1 MMPQSN
7 MGSWARTAGVL
18 VLAIAAPFVLSS
30 FATFQL
36 ATALSYAP
44 AVLGLVII
52 TGLAGQLALGNGAF
66 FALGAYTTAV
76 LVKTYGFPYWATFPI
91 AAILSLALGVLVGIP
106 SLRLR
111 GHFLAALTLTIA
123 VAAPQIIKYFD
134 WLTNGVRGINVILP
148 DPPEWLGIDAN
159 QRAYYVA
166 LLVTIASFIATYS
179 VRNSRLGRALRGIQ
193 ENELVATSL
202 GVNIARLKVAAFGFS
217 TLLAGLGGSC
227 FTITVGY
234 VAPENF
240 TIGLATL
247 LIIGLVIGGKTSEW
261 GAIIGSLFIVI
272 LPIYTGRIDPALS
285 GLCFAIAVV
294 ITILLLPGGLVSLP
308 GRLMRGAQ
316 SLPRV
321 FSSHRR
327 ASRNLENAS

>member
-1 MMPQSN
+1 MSGQPISREWI
-7 MGSWARTAGVL
+7 GTAAAL
-18 VLAIAAPFVLSS
+18 AAAIAAPFVLSS

-36 ATALSYAP
+36 ATTFSYAP

-52 TGLAGQLALGNGAF
+52 TGLAGQVALGNGAF
-66 FALGAYTTAV
+66 FALGAYATAI

-91 AAILSLALGVLVGIP
+91 AAVLALVTGLLIGIP

-123 VAAPQIIKYFD
+123 VAAPQVIKHFA

-148 DPPEWLGIDAN
+148 DPPEWLGIDAT
-159 QRAYYVA
+159 QRAYFVA
-166 LLVTIASFIATYS
+166 LLVTIVTFATTFAL
-179 VRNSRLGRALRGIQ
+179 RNSRIGRALRAIQ

-202 GVNIARLKVAAFGFS
+202 GINVARLKVAAFGYS

-227 FTITVGY
+227 FTVTVGY

-240 TIGLATL
+240 TIGLAAL

-261 GAIIGSLFIVI
+261 GAVIGSLFIVV
-272 LPIYTGRIDPALS
+272 LPIYAGRIDPALS
-285 GLCFAIAVV
+285 GLCFAVAVV
-294 ITILLLPGGLVSLP
+294 LTILLLPGGLVSLP
-308 GRLMRGAQ
+308 GRLARGARW
-316 SLPRV
+316 LPRSL
-321 FSSHRR
+321 SSLRSRR
-327 ASRNLENAS
+327 KLENAS